1 MRLRGELD
9 VKGTRTGFTLVE
21 LLVVIAIIGIL
32 IGMLLPAVQSVREAA
47 RRTKCGNNI
56 RQLGLALHMHHD
68 SFNHLPYGWDNL
80 GWTWGAKILPYIEQN
95 NLFNTLVREEFGLG
109 QWGVGGG
116 DTPNELAA
124 ASRIPIIRC
133 PSTIVPASY
142 ASYNNMSNRVP
153 TEYRANAGTLAS
165 SDGGPDPSVPGSIS
179 LRSKDQNGIMWGCS
193 EVRFGEI
200 SDGLSN
206 TVFIGESLTD
216 PDFVKDGQGMDHW
229 FVGSTQI
236 DAYNCERQQGGTEF
250 TEVVGTAAVPMNLRL
265 REPGRS
271 GQVMEI
277 SFGSYHVGGMWLQ
290 MGDGSCRFLSEDV
303 SFDAYQAIFSRNGG
317 EVFSLD

>member
-1 MRLRGELD
+1 MHNLESIARKKSSR
-9 VKGTRTGFTLVE
+9 GFTLVE

-32 IGMLLPAVQSVREAA
+32 IGMLLPAVQMVREAA
-47 RRTKCGNNI
+47 RRTQCGNNI
-56 RQLGLALHMHHD
+56 RQLGLALHLHHD
-68 SFNHLPYGWDNL
+68 SFSELPYGWDQL

-95 NLFNTLVREEFGLG
+95 NLADTLVRTEFGLG

-124 ASRIPIIRC
+124 ATKIPIIRC
-133 PSTIVPASY
+133 PSSPVRDSY
-142 ASYNNMSNRVP
+142 PSYNNMSNRVP
-153 TEYRANAGTLAS
+153 TEYRGNAGTLAS

-179 LRSKDQNGIMWGCS
+179 LRSPEQDGIFWGCS
-193 EVRFGEI
+193 KVRFGEVT
-200 SDGLSN
+200 DGLSN
-206 TVFIGESLTD
+206 TVFLAESLTD

-236 DAYNCERQQGGTEF
+236 DSYNCQTRQGGTEF

-277 SFGSYHVGGMWLQ
+277 SFGGYHPGGLWLFF
-290 MGDGSCRFLSEDV
+290 GDGSTRFVAEGID
-303 SFDAYQAIFSRNGG
+303 FTTYQAIFSRDGG
-317 EVFSLD
+317 EVFTL